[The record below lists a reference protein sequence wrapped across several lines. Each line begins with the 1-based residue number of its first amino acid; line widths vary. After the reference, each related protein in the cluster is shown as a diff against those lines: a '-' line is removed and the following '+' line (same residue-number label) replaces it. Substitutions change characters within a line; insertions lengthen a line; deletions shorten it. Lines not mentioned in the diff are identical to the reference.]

1 MWNAKESVCYRAETA
16 HCLLVLR
23 EAVMEAGP
31 ALDSS
36 RIQPS
41 FVEDPATEEDC
52 KLVISLF
59 TSQTRL
65 PSR

>member
-16 HCLLVLR
+16 HYLLVLR

-36 RIQPS
+36 RIQLS
-41 FVEDPATEEDC
+41 FVKDPATEEDC

-59 TSQTRL
+59 TSQTQL

>member
-1 MWNAKESVCYRAETA
+1 
-16 HCLLVLR
+16 
-23 EAVMEAGP
+23 MEAGL

-36 RIQPS
+36 RIQPR
-41 FVEDPATEEDC
+41 FVKDPATEEDC

-59 TSQTRL
+59 TSQTQL